1 MKCVPGRRL
10 QMLVASPQAAPGG
23 YCQLKPLLEQKFV
36 AQWQSRRGPWPPNL
50 VMEGEEGGRELPRP
64 PDSASF
70 LHTLNTVEV
79 PAALRSLCTETG
91 AGEPMSVRTRPC
103 MTYLL
108 VLSSPC
114 QQVLV
119 SPTV

>member
-1 MKCVPGRRL
+1 MRCVPRRRL
-10 QMLVASPQAAPGG
+10 QTLVASPQAAPG

-50 VMEGEEGGRELPRP
+50 VMEGKEGERELPCP

-79 PAALRSLCTETG
+79 PAVLRLLCIKTG
-91 AGEPMSVRTRPC
+91 AGEPKSVRTRPC
-103 MTYLL
+103 MAHLL

-119 SPTV
+119 SPTA